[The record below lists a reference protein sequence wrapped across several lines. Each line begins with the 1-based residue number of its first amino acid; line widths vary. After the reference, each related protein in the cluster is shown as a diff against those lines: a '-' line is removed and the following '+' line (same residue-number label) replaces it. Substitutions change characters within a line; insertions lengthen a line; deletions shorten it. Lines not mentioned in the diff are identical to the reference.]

1 MPGHHHDRKLEAVIA
16 RLVRGAREHIF
27 VQNQLFQI
35 LDCLLLEQNQL
46 RQTPQRNVLYCR
58 TAPDEDA
65 SSHRACSVKA
75 LDRLI
80 QPTAERKVTDSQE
93 QSTEQWH

>member
-1 MPGHHHDRKLEAVIA
+1 
-16 RLVRGAREHIF
+16 
-27 VQNQLFQI
+27 
-35 LDCLLLEQNQL
+35 
-46 RQTPQRNVLYCR
+46 
-58 TAPDEDA
+58 
-65 SSHRACSVKA
+65 VKA